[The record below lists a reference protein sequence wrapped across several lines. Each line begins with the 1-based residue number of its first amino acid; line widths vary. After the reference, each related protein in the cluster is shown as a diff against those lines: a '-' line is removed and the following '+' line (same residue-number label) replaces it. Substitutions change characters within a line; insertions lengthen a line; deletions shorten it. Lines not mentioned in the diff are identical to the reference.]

1 MNPRFATL
9 ANTIAPHP
17 VSAPLRGL
25 RTLLPRSGA
34 SALRTCLMGAALLV
48 GGTSGLQNAVAN
60 GDTRTLSFKH
70 MHHGEQATFTFKKNG
85 RYDSA
90 VLKQINWFMRDW
102 RNDKQI
108 RMDPQ
113 LFDILWEVNR
123 ETGGKSAIHVLSS
136 YRSPETNSML
146 RRRSK
151 GVAKFSQH
159 TRGKALDFYIPGVK
173 LADLRAAGLR
183 LQRGGVGFY
192 PTSGSPFVHMDTG
205 GVRHW
210 PRMSRAQ
217 LYRVFPDGK
226 TVHVPSDGKPLP
238 GYQTAEAE
246 IERRKAGGGSTPSK
260 PKNFFAALFGGGQD
274 EADDNAQAAPSP
286 APARRQVAQA
296 SGTRMS
302 QYQELTATPEP
313 KPAAATRGN
322 TTLAAA
328 PLPLSR
334 PSMGNPHVPTPDNP
348 QRLALASEPI
358 MNADAPMPLHRPR
371 ELSAP
376 LRVAQLERAPLPSVI
391 TRGSS
396 EAVPEQEET
405 MALGYAAPGDIFG
418 PAPQRVA
425 SAAPARKT
433 TQNRRSKP
441 AQAKAAQ
448 NKAEKIAFGPI
459 FLSPRLS
466 NQLISRPP
474 EVRVFT
480 AFVSAPQEVVAGK
493 FSHDPSYGLRP
504 SFSGEAVAYVPTHR
518 FPQTTLAMST
528 AK

>member
-1 MNPRFATL
+1 MSPRFATL

-17 VSAPLRGL
+17 TSAPLRGL

-34 SALRTCLMGAALLV
+34 SFLRTCLMGAALLV

-70 MHHGEQATFTFKKNG
+70 MHRGEEATFTFKKNG

-90 VLKQINWFMRDW
+90 VLKQMNWYLRDW

-123 ETGGKSAIHVLSS
+123 ETGGTTSIHVLSS

-159 TRGKALDFYIPGVK
+159 TLGKAMDFYIPGVK

-205 GVRHW
+205 SVRHW

-226 TVHVPSDGKPLP
+226 TIHVPSDGKPLP

-274 EADDNAQAAPSP
+274 EEEDTAP
-286 APARRQVAQA
+286 APRQVAAA

-302 QYQELTATPEP
+302 QYQEMTATPEP
-313 KPAAATRGN
+313 KPAASRGN
-322 TTLAAA
+322 ATLAAA
-328 PLPLSR
+328 PMPLNR
-334 PSMGNPHVPTPDNP
+334 PSMGNVHVPTPDT
-348 QRLALASEPI
+348 QLLAMATEPT
-358 MNADAPMPLHRPR
+358 MNADIPLPLHRPR
-371 ELSAP
+371 ELNAQM
-376 LRVAQLERAPLPSVI
+376 RVAQLERAPLPSVI

-396 EAVPEQEET
+396 EAVPVQEET

-425 SAAPARKT
+425 SAAPTRKSA
-433 TQNRRSKP
+433 QNRRNKP
-441 AQAKAAQ
+441 AQAKATQ
-448 NKAEKIAFGPI
+448 TKDQKIAFGPI

-466 NQLISRPP
+466 TQLIARAP
-474 EVRVFT
+474 EVHVFT
-480 AFVSAPQEVVAGK
+480 AFVSAPEEVVAAS
-493 FSHDPSYGLRP
+493 FSRDPSHGLRS
-504 SFSGEAVAYVPTHR
+504 SFEGEAVAYVPTHR
-518 FPQTTLAMST
+518 FPDTTLAMST
-528 AK
+528 AQ